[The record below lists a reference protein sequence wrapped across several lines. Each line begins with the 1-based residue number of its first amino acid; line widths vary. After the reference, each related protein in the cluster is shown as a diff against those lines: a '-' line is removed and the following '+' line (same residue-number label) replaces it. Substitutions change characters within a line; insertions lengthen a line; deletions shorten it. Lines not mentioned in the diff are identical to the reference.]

1 MNLRDL
7 EYLESV
13 AVHRNFSRA
22 ALACNVS
29 QPALS
34 SQIKKLEQELGV
46 EIFDRRHNE
55 VLLTEF
61 GARII
66 DKASSVNRNTR
77 AIKDVAMQFKDQ
89 EAFPFKLGITPT
101 LAPYLIG
108 YFRDLIG
115 HLYPSMRVVLV
126 EDKPV
131 QLARKIEMR
140 EIDVAFL
147 ARKTFNKLNE
157 KQEKPSLSFQSLWL
171 EPLFLAVKSGTP
183 LASRNSILAKDVPAD
198 RLIRFAIPFGYDLE
212 KDLPMAADE
221 ADSKVEF
228 DVTAARFET
237 VCRHISHSEDCTI
250 VNSIAA
256 EQFTKDRWGLSFI
269 PFDDAGNKRDLGVVS
284 RKGYNRQSLLDNR
297 PKLILT
303 IHPARPANSRRGQLL
318 Y

>member
-13 AVHRNFSRA
+13 VLHKNFSRA

-66 DKASSVNRNTR
+66 EKVSLVNHNTR

-115 HLYPSMRVVLV
+115 NLYPSMRVVLV
-126 EDKPV
+126 EDKPA

-140 EIDVAFL
+140 EIDVVFL
-147 ARKTFNKLNE
+147 ARKTFDKLNE
-157 KQEKPSLSFQSLWL
+157 KQEKLSLTFQSLWL

-198 RLIRFAIPFGYDLE
+198 RLIRFSIPFGYDLE
-212 KDLPMAADE
+212 KDLPVVNDE

-237 VCRHISHSEDCTI
+237 VCRHISHSNDCTI

-256 EQFTKDRWGLSFI
+256 EQFTKDQWGLSFI
-269 PFDDAGNKRDLGVVS
+269 PFEDAGNKRDLGVVS
-284 RKGYNRQSLLDNR
+284 RKGYNRQSLLDNFTTAIVGS
-297 PKLILT
+297 P
-303 IHPARPANSRRGQLL
+303 PAGTFAVPNF
-318 Y
+318 

>member
-13 AVHRNFSRA
+13 AVHKNFSRA

-61 GARII
+61 GARI
-66 DKASSVNRNTR
+66 
-77 AIKDVAMQFKDQ
+77 FKDQ

-108 YFRDLIG
+108 YFRELIG
-115 HLYPSMRVVLV
+115 DLYPTMRVVLV

-131 QLARKIEMR
+131 QLARKVESR

-147 ARKTFNKLNE
+147 ARKTFDKLGE
-157 KQEKPSLSFQSLWL
+157 KQEKPTLSFQSLWL
-171 EPLFLAVKSGTP
+171 EPLFLAVKTGNA
-183 LASRNSILAKDVPAD
+183 LANRKSIFAKDVPAD
-198 RLIRFAIPFGYDLE
+198 RLIRFSIPFGYDLE

-256 EQFTKDRWGLSFI
+256 EQFTKDRWGMSFI

-284 RKGYNRQSLLDNR
+284 RKGYNRQSLLDNFTTAIVGS
-297 PKLILT
+297 PPAGT
-303 IHPARPANSRRGQLL
+303 IAVPTI
-318 Y
+318 

>member
-7 EYLESV
+7 EYLEAV
-13 AVHRNFSRA
+13 AVHKNFSRA

-46 EIFDRRHNE
+46 EIFDRRNNE

-61 GARII
+61 GARVI
-66 DKASSVNRNTR
+66 DKAASINRNTR

-115 HLYPSMRVVLV
+115 NLYPTMRVVLV

-131 QLARKIEMR
+131 QLARKIETR

-147 ARKTFNKLNE
+147 ARKTFDKLNE

-171 EPLFLAVKSGTP
+171 EPLFLAAKSGTP
-183 LASRNSILAKDVPAD
+183 LANRKSILAKEVPAD
-198 RLIRFAIPFGYDLE
+198 RFIRFSIPFGYDLE
-212 KDLPMAADE
+212 KDLPVTSDE
-221 ADSKVEF
+221 VESRVEF

-237 VCRHISHSEDCTI
+237 ACRHVSHSEDCTI

-284 RKGYNRQSLLDNR
+284 RKGYNRQLLLDNFTTA
-297 PKLILT
+297 ILGSP
-303 IHPARPANSRRGQLL
+303 PAGTFAVSNI
-318 Y
+318 

>member
-7 EYLESV
+7 EYLEAV
-13 AVHRNFSRA
+13 AINKNFSRA

-46 EIFDRRHNE
+46 EIFDRRNNE

-66 DKASSVNRNTR
+66 DKASLVNRNTR

-115 HLYPSMRVVLV
+115 NLYPTMRVVLV

-131 QLARKIEMR
+131 QLARKIETR

-147 ARKTFNKLNE
+147 ARKTFDKLNE

-183 LASRNSILAKDVPAD
+183 LASRKSILAKEVPAD
-198 RLIRFAIPFGYDLE
+198 RLIRFSIPFGYELE
-212 KDLPMAADE
+212 KDLPVLTDE
-221 ADSKVEF
+221 TDSKTEF

-269 PFDDAGNKRDLGVVS
+269 PFEDVGNKRDLGVVS
-284 RKGYNRQSLLDNR
+284 RKGYNRQSLLDNFTTA
-297 PKLILT
+297 ILGSP
-303 IHPARPANSRRGQLL
+303 PAGTYAVPSI
-318 Y
+318 